1 MPVMGGIETTKI
13 LRATM
18 ETAVI
23 PIIMITAKQD
33 KESELSGINAGAD
46 DYITKPVDREK
57 LLARV
62 SMLLK
67 RGSLRHP

>member
-1 MPVMGGIETTKI
+1 
-13 LRATM
+13 M

-23 PIIMITAKQD
+23 PIIMLTAKND

-46 DYITKPVDREK
+46 DYITKPFDKDK

-62 SMLLK
+62 GMLLK
-67 RGSLRHP
+67 RESLRHA